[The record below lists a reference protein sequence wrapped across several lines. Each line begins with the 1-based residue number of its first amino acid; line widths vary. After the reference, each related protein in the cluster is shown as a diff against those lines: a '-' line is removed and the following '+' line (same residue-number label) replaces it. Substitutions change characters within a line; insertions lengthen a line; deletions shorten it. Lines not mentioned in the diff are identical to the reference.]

1 MSMVEVDMTDV
12 VMSAVM
18 QQSSLPQSVDV
29 VPGAYRRYQ
38 QNCSHLMWLAW
49 RACNSARISHPKS
62 GHDLNGA
69 VSVDSRLERW
79 QRLGVAHLANQGK
92 VGELGAPLALDL
104 ASLQIERSIVGW
116 AHNATTSNL
125 ALEHGGLRKQEAQP
139 RGKTEH
145 PEHGQLVRFPHLADQ
160 GQAQVRALVGHREHL
175 VVQAR
180 QQHLLTADLDHQ
192 LAAGVLERG
201 CGAGSGRAVSAAR
214 VSVPGHR
221 DRSIQVADSQS
232 RASGAMTASI
242 AANYACIVHIQPLLQ
257 PSRRDAA

>member
-125 ALEHGGLRKQEAQP
+125 ALEHGGL
-139 RGKTEH
+139 
-145 PEHGQLVRFPHLADQ
+145 ADQ

-201 CGAGSGRAVSAAR
+201 RGGCLCPGRLDAHGACTRRRSA
-214 VSVPGHR
+214 
-221 DRSIQVADSQS
+221 DRS
-232 RASGAMTASI
+232 
-242 AANYACIVHIQPLLQ
+242 
-257 PSRRDAA
+257 